1 MRMSIKDYAESI
13 GKTRATIYVWIKD
26 RKEGRKSK
34 LSSDVKVEI
43 IAGHP
48 VINVKGKR

>member
-1 MRMSIKDYAESI
+1 MRISIAEYAKSI

-26 RKEGRKSK
+26 RQEGRKSK
-34 LSSDVKVEI
+34 LPSNVKIET

-48 VINVKGKR
+48 VINVRKK